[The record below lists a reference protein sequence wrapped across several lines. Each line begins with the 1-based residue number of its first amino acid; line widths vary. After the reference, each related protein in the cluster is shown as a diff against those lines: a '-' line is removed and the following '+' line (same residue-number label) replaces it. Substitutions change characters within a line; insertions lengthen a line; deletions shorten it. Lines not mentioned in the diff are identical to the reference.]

1 MAASPYPTRLWRTL
15 ALCMVIGAAGLGAYY
30 YLVHAP
36 LLARYQSTQ
45 DELLEVQEAIETA
58 RDADPTPSPLPEDRL
73 QAACDRYTKALR
85 TFAKERDGD
94 ATNFAV
100 EELARSAKLDSYRV
114 SPNVHDDTPSQGVE
128 QSRITLALDGE
139 PVAIERLIRHLHD
152 YGKAGHI
159 AALTLGVDKDKGDA
173 TRASALRLAGSAS
186 LDAYTV
192 PDAAQLAAS
201 RCQELGE
208 EE

>member
-15 ALCMVIGAAGLGAYY
+15 ALCMVIAAAGLGAYY
-30 YLVHAP
+30 YLVQQP
-36 LLARYQSTQ
+36 LQARYLAAQQ
-45 DELLEVQEAIETA
+45 ELDAVHQEIAA
-58 RDADPTPSPLPEDRL
+58 AQKADPTPSPLPQDRL
-73 QAACDRYTKALR
+73 QEACARYKKALR
-85 TFAKERDGD
+85 PFPKELDRD

-114 SPNVHDDTPSQGVE
+114 SPKLHPDTPVQGVE

-139 PVAIERLIRHLHD
+139 SVAIERLIRHLRD
-152 YGKAGHI
+152 YGKAGHV
-159 AALTLGVDKDKGDA
+159 AALTLGDDEDKGDDA
-173 TRASALRLAGSAS
+173 RARLHLAGNAA